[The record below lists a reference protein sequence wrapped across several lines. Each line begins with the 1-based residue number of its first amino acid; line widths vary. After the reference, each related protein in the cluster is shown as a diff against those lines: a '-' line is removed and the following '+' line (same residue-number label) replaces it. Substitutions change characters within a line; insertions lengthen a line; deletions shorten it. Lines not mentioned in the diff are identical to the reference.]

1 MTIEQLVSVL
11 NNVEVKGDVN
21 KEIEFITHDSRRVRK
36 NTLFVCICGT
46 RVDGNKFIPQAI
58 EAGACAIMTEKD
70 VEVPADITVIKVPNM
85 REAMELAV
93 PYFYDYPGKKM
104 RMIGVTGTNGKTSST
119 YMLRDILRKA
129 GYKVGVIGTIKIM
142 IEDEEMPIHNTTPD
156 VIDLQEILDKMY
168 KQNIDYV
175 VMEVSSHAL
184 DMNRIAGCEYD
195 TAMFT
200 NLTQDHLD
208 YHKTMENYALAK
220 AKLFDSLSAPN
231 LVKSNKNAVINLDD
245 ELGSKTM
252 IEHTKCNLITYGI
265 KNDAVLKAENVE
277 IKASGASFDV
287 KYKDDCV
294 HFDLKVTGMFNVYN
308 ILGVIGVALAEKIS
322 FDLIKETLNKTG
334 YTKALENENSVEAE
348 TRIENLE
355 EFLTV
360 AIEFEEESADN
371 TLAEF
376 LENITLSSD
385 IDGMEDQDNS
395 ITLMTL
401 HSAKGLEF
409 PVVFLVGME
418 EGIFPGYKSIGEEKE
433 LEEERRLFY
442 VGITRAKEYLHLTC
456 AKRRTIFGSTSYNQV
471 SRFVKEIPKEILD
484 GYDEVLGEKTRDD
497 SFRDSGYKWEYGN
510 SSFNNSRVK
519 TYNIDTYK
527 VPTKATATSEK
538 TTGFAFKTA
547 ESFLNSLNKKQ
558 NTVDISQ
565 YKEGQRVYHK
575 KFGEGTINKLESEGD
590 DYKVDISFDKSG
602 NKRLMAKFAGLQ
614 IID

>member
-119 YMLRDILRKA
+119 YMLRDILRKT

-220 AKLFDSLSAPN
+220 AKLFDSLSASN
-231 LVKSNKNAVINLDD
+231 LVKTNKNAVINLDD

-322 FDLIKETLNKTG
+322 FDIIKETLEAFEAVAGRFELVRQGQDFSVIVDYAHTPDG
-334 YTKALENENSVEAE
+334 LENVLKTAREIAKKRLIVVFGCGGDRDRTKRPIMGRIAAQLADVVIATSDNPRTEDPEFILSEVEAGVLPALHGNFHE
-348 TRIENLE
+348 KITDRRTAI
-355 EFLTV
+355 FR
-360 AIEFEEESADN
+360 AIE
-371 TLAEF
+371 LA
-376 LENITLSSD
+376 
-385 IDGMEDQDNS
+385 Q
-395 ITLMTL
+395 
-401 HSAKGLEF
+401 
-409 PVVFLVGME
+409 
-418 EGIFPGYKSIGEEKE
+418 
-433 LEEERRLFY
+433 
-442 VGITRAKEYLHLTC
+442 
-456 AKRRTIFGSTSYNQV
+456 
-471 SRFVKEIPKEILD
+471 
-484 GYDEVLGEKTRDD
+484 
-497 SFRDSGYKWEYGN
+497 
-510 SSFNNSRVK
+510 
-519 TYNIDTYK
+519 
-527 VPTKATATSEK
+527 
-538 TTGFAFKTA
+538 
-547 ESFLNSLNKKQ
+547 
-558 NTVDISQ
+558 
-565 YKEGQRVYHK
+565 
-575 KFGEGTINKLESEGD
+575 
-590 DYKVDISFDKSG
+590 
-602 NKRLMAKFAGLQ
+602 
-614 IID
+614 

>member
-119 YMLRDILRKA
+119 YMLRDILCKA

-156 VIDLQEILDKMY
+156 EIDLQEILDKMY

-294 HFDLKVTGMFNVYN
+294 HFDLKVIGMFNVYN

-322 FDLIKETLNKTG
+322 FDIIKETLEAFEAVAGRFELVRQGQDFSVIVDYAHTPDGLENVLKTAREIAKKRLIVVFGCGGDRDRTKRPIMGRIAAQLADVVIATSDNPRTEDPEFILSEVEAGVLPALHGNFHEKITDRRTAIFRAIELAQKDDIVLIAGKGHENYQILKTG
-334 YTKALENENSVEAE
+334 TIHFDDKE
-348 TRIENLE
+348 
-355 EFLTV
+355 V
-360 AIEFEEESADN
+360 AIEA
-371 TLAEF
+371 
-376 LENITLSSD
+376 IR
-385 IDGMEDQDNS
+385 G
-395 ITLMTL
+395 
-401 HSAKGLEF
+401 K
-409 PVVFLVGME
+409 
-418 EGIFPGYKSIGEEKE
+418 
-433 LEEERRLFY
+433 
-442 VGITRAKEYLHLTC
+442 
-456 AKRRTIFGSTSYNQV
+456 
-471 SRFVKEIPKEILD
+471 
-484 GYDEVLGEKTRDD
+484 
-497 SFRDSGYKWEYGN
+497 
-510 SSFNNSRVK
+510 
-519 TYNIDTYK
+519 
-527 VPTKATATSEK
+527 
-538 TTGFAFKTA
+538 
-547 ESFLNSLNKKQ
+547 
-558 NTVDISQ
+558 
-565 YKEGQRVYHK
+565 
-575 KFGEGTINKLESEGD
+575 ING
-590 DYKVDISFDKSG
+590 
-602 NKRLMAKFAGLQ
+602 
-614 IID
+614 

>member
-119 YMLRDILRKA
+119 YMLRDILCKA

-168 KQNIDYV
+168 KQNINYV

-322 FDLIKETLNKTG
+322 FDIIKETLEAFEAVAGRFELVRQGQDFSVIVDYAHTPDGLENVLKTAREIAKKRLIVVFGCGGDRDRTKRPIMGRIAAQLADVVIATSDNPRTEDPEFILSEVEAGVLPALHGNFHEKITDRRTAIFRAIELAQKDDIVLIAGKGHENYQILKTG
-334 YTKALENENSVEAE
+334 TIHFDDKE
-348 TRIENLE
+348 
-355 EFLTV
+355 V
-360 AIEFEEESADN
+360 AIEA
-371 TLAEF
+371 
-376 LENITLSSD
+376 IR
-385 IDGMEDQDNS
+385 G
-395 ITLMTL
+395 
-401 HSAKGLEF
+401 K
-409 PVVFLVGME
+409 
-418 EGIFPGYKSIGEEKE
+418 
-433 LEEERRLFY
+433 
-442 VGITRAKEYLHLTC
+442 
-456 AKRRTIFGSTSYNQV
+456 
-471 SRFVKEIPKEILD
+471 
-484 GYDEVLGEKTRDD
+484 
-497 SFRDSGYKWEYGN
+497 
-510 SSFNNSRVK
+510 
-519 TYNIDTYK
+519 
-527 VPTKATATSEK
+527 
-538 TTGFAFKTA
+538 
-547 ESFLNSLNKKQ
+547 
-558 NTVDISQ
+558 
-565 YKEGQRVYHK
+565 
-575 KFGEGTINKLESEGD
+575 ING
-590 DYKVDISFDKSG
+590 
-602 NKRLMAKFAGLQ
+602 
-614 IID
+614 

>member
-11 NNVEVKGDVN
+11 NNVEIKGDVK

-46 RVDGNKFIPQAI
+46 RVDGNKFIPQAV

-70 VEVPADITVIKVPNM
+70 VEVPTGVTVIKVPNL

-119 YMLRDILRKA
+119 YMLRDILHKA
-129 GYKVGVIGTIKIM
+129 GYRVGVIGTIKIM
-142 IEDEEMPIHNTTPD
+142 IEDEELPIHNTTPD

-184 DMNRIAGCEYD
+184 DMNRVAGCEYD

-231 LVKSNKNAVINLDD
+231 LVKTNKNAVINIDD

-265 KNDAVLKAENVE
+265 KNDATLKAENVE

-287 KYKDDCV
+287 KYKDECV

-308 ILGVIGVALAEKIS
+308 ILGVIGVALAENIS
-322 FDLIKETLNKTG
+322 FDIIKETLENFEAVAGRFELVRQGQDFSVIVDYAHTPDGLENVLKTAREIAKKRLIVVFGCGGDRDRTKRPIMGRIAAQLADVVIATSDNPRTEDPEFILSEVEAGVLPALHGNFHEKITDRRTAIFRAIELAQKDDIVLIAGKGHENYQILKTG
-334 YTKALENENSVEAE
+334 TIHFDDKE
-348 TRIENLE
+348 
-355 EFLTV
+355 V
-360 AIEFEEESADN
+360 AIEA
-371 TLAEF
+371 
-376 LENITLSSD
+376 IR
-385 IDGMEDQDNS
+385 G
-395 ITLMTL
+395 
-401 HSAKGLEF
+401 K
-409 PVVFLVGME
+409 
-418 EGIFPGYKSIGEEKE
+418 
-433 LEEERRLFY
+433 
-442 VGITRAKEYLHLTC
+442 
-456 AKRRTIFGSTSYNQV
+456 
-471 SRFVKEIPKEILD
+471 
-484 GYDEVLGEKTRDD
+484 
-497 SFRDSGYKWEYGN
+497 
-510 SSFNNSRVK
+510 
-519 TYNIDTYK
+519 
-527 VPTKATATSEK
+527 
-538 TTGFAFKTA
+538 
-547 ESFLNSLNKKQ
+547 
-558 NTVDISQ
+558 
-565 YKEGQRVYHK
+565 
-575 KFGEGTINKLESEGD
+575 ING
-590 DYKVDISFDKSG
+590 
-602 NKRLMAKFAGLQ
+602 
-614 IID
+614 

>member
-119 YMLRDILRKA
+119 YMLRDILRKT

-322 FDLIKETLNKTG
+322 FDIIKETLEAFEAVAGRFELVRQGQDFSVIVDYAHTPDGLENVLKTAREIAKKRLIVVFGCGGDRDRTKRPIMGRIAAQLADVVIATSDNPRTEDPEFILSEVEAGVLPALHGNFHEKITDRRTAIFRAIELAQKDDIVLIAGKGHENYQILKTG
-334 YTKALENENSVEAE
+334 TIHFDDKE
-348 TRIENLE
+348 
-355 EFLTV
+355 V
-360 AIEFEEESADN
+360 AIEA
-371 TLAEF
+371 
-376 LENITLSSD
+376 IR
-385 IDGMEDQDNS
+385 G
-395 ITLMTL
+395 
-401 HSAKGLEF
+401 K
-409 PVVFLVGME
+409 
-418 EGIFPGYKSIGEEKE
+418 
-433 LEEERRLFY
+433 
-442 VGITRAKEYLHLTC
+442 
-456 AKRRTIFGSTSYNQV
+456 
-471 SRFVKEIPKEILD
+471 
-484 GYDEVLGEKTRDD
+484 
-497 SFRDSGYKWEYGN
+497 
-510 SSFNNSRVK
+510 
-519 TYNIDTYK
+519 
-527 VPTKATATSEK
+527 
-538 TTGFAFKTA
+538 
-547 ESFLNSLNKKQ
+547 
-558 NTVDISQ
+558 
-565 YKEGQRVYHK
+565 
-575 KFGEGTINKLESEGD
+575 ING
-590 DYKVDISFDKSG
+590 
-602 NKRLMAKFAGLQ
+602 
-614 IID
+614 